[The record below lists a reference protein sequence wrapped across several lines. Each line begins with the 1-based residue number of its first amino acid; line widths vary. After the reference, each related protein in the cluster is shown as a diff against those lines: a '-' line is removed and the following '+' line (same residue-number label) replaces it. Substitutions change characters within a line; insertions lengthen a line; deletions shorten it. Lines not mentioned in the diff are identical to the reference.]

1 MLQSM
6 LEYLHQGHAA
16 KRGWALSPNGASAL
30 RQRFYCDLKS
40 VKQLDV
46 QPKKQKKSVVQL
58 SNYELLKICSVRFV
72 VCQHSTDPARW
83 GFRRH
88 TAGRRRCASLAANL
102 PYMKL
107 VILLSFL
114 PLATQRHFPF
124 SLCCFLLYCNSALEG
139 IPSLLPDLPLASF
152 RTHQEENQTKKRW
165 RTYEKEKIFF
175 QLSGFSIKDSCWPA
189 EGHTALQR

>member
-1 MLQSM
+1 M
-6 LEYLHQGHAA
+6 
-16 KRGWALSPNGASAL
+16 
-30 RQRFYCDLKS
+30 
-40 VKQLDV
+40 
-46 QPKKQKKSVVQL
+46 
-58 SNYELLKICSVRFV
+58 

-83 GFRRH
+83 SFRRH
-88 TAGRRRCASLAANL
+88 TAGRRRYASLAVNL
-102 PYMKL
+102 PYIKL

-152 RTHQEENQTKKRW
+152 RTHQEENQTKKRR

-175 QLSGFSIKDSCWPA
+175 LAKWLQSKRQLLACRRPHSTAAIIVGTGA
-189 EGHTALQR
+189 ENTARLMLFRKHSTTNAV